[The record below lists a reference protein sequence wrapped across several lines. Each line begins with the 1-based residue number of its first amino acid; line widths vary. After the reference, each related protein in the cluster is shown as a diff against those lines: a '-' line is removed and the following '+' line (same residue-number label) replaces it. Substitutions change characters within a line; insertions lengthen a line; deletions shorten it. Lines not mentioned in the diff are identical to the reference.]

1 MEADKVLNNIKP
13 EEYFYLKNGRVLK
26 NLYEFTNSL
35 ASMDDETFKHHVNK
49 ERNDFA
55 EWIRHV
61 LKDEGLANQIS
72 RLKNRG
78 SILKKINKRL
88 SNAGKKKKIEEK
100 KPHFWSKAGKQKED
114 AAKSAVLGGD
124 KSAAA
129 KSKEQTTGNEHHQE
143 VIRKLDEI
151 LLKEKE
157 LNKREQKVQE
167 IEQRIEKKL
176 AKAKKNNNTNGAGT
190 EAKFFSREFVQ
201 GLLTGLLITSILS
214 LIYIK
219 FYY

>member
-61 LKDEGLANQIS
+61 LKDEGIANQIS

-88 SNAGKKKKIEEK
+88 SNAGKKKKTEEK
-100 KPHFWSKAGKQKED
+100 KPHFWS
-114 AAKSAVLGGD
+114 
-124 KSAAA
+124 
-129 KSKEQTTGNEHHQE
+129 
-143 VIRKLDEI
+143 
-151 LLKEKE
+151 
-157 LNKREQKVQE
+157 
-167 IEQRIEKKL
+167 
-176 AKAKKNNNTNGAGT
+176 
-190 EAKFFSREFVQ
+190 
-201 GLLTGLLITSILS
+201 
-214 LIYIK
+214 
-219 FYY
+219 